1 MISAAPPITGDAA
14 DFCLLSEKGGN
25 RMYGIVKIGEK
36 EVPMM
41 AMASTD
47 YYFKN
52 VFGDDLLKKM
62 SDKELPVSDMIDT
75 VLKLGFIMAKFAELK
90 TRKEMLKLNMD
101 AFFEW
106 LDEIPHEDVY
116 DDDTLVAIQ
125 DIYQGNKKTTSEVK
139 NQDDQ

>member
-1 MISAAPPITGDAA
+1 
-14 DFCLLSEKGGN
+14 
-25 RMYGIVKIGEK
+25 MYGIVKIGEK

-52 VFGDDLLKKM
+52 VFGDDPLKKM

-139 NQDDQ
+139 NQADQ